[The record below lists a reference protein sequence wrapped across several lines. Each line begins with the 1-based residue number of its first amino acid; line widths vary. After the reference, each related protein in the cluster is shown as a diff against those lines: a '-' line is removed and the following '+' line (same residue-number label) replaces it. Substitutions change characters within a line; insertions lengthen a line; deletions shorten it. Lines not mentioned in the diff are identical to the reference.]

1 MSDTPKPREG
11 QLVDGRFLLLR
22 YLGGSEHSDVFLT
35 EIHEG
40 ERLLKAAI
48 KLIPAVGENEERQL
62 LRWRLAAGLSDPHLI
77 PLFDMGRCELDGRPL
92 LYVVM
97 ECAEENLAQILPD
110 RALTPAEAREMLDSV
125 LDVLTYLHGKGLVH
139 GHIKPTNIMA
149 NGDQLKLSSDGLC
162 RAGELLGRPGRPD
175 AYDSPENAPE
185 AIASPQTMSPA
196 GDVWSLG
203 ITLVETMTQTLPVAR
218 AAEQWEQLPPQT
230 MPEPYLDIAR
240 HCLQRRPQDRW
251 TVAQIAARLQNRTP
265 GPVAP
270 APAPPPRLVATRHA
284 RPPAMRRGYGIP
296 VTAGVVLLLVAIVAG
311 PRLFHNHS
319 KAPPTPTATLDL
331 PPVPPAAKQLPQ
343 PQPQRE
349 RPTKT
354 PKPSAVEKDR
364 NSERPTPV
372 PALAHPE
379 PLREEPTE
387 TVAKLPAGAVVH
399 GEVAQQVLPDVLESA
414 RNTIRGTVKVRVNVD
429 VDRSGNVEGADL
441 QSPGPSK
448 YFARAALQAAQQ
460 WKFKPANIG
469 GQGVLS
475 SWTLRFEFT
484 RDGTRVI
491 PTQESP

>member
-1 MSDTPKPREG
+1 MSQTSKPREG
-11 QLVDGRFLLLR
+11 QLVDGKFLLLR

-48 KLIPAVGENEERQL
+48 KLVPAVGENDELQL
-62 LRWRLAAGLSDPHLI
+62 SRWRLAAGLSDPHLI
-77 PLFDMGRCELDGRPL
+77 PLFDLGRCELGGKPL

-149 NGDQLKLSSDGLC
+149 NGDTLKLSSDGLC

-203 ITLVETMTQTLPVAR
+203 MTLVETMTQNLPVAR
-218 AAEQWEQLPPQT
+218 AAEQQELPLPQT
-230 MPEPYLDIAR
+230 LPEPFFDIAR

-251 TVAQIAARLQNRTP
+251 TIAQIADRLQNRIP
-265 GPVAP
+265 AP
-270 APAPPPRLVATRHA
+270 EAHAPAPPPPRPAATRPS
-284 RPPAMRRGYGIP
+284 RPPAIRQRYGLP
-296 VTAGVVLLLVAIVAG
+296 VIAGIVLLLVAAVAG
-311 PRLFHNHS
+311 PRLFHRHS
-319 KAPPTPTATLDL
+319 EPPPSPTATLEL
-331 PPVPPAAKQLPQ
+331 PPVPPAPKQVT
-343 PQPQRE
+343 QPQRE

-354 PKPSAVEKDR
+354 PKPSAIEEER
-364 NSERPTPV
+364 NPEGPTPE
-372 PALAHPE
+372 PAIAHPE
-379 PLREEPTE
+379 TLREEPID
-387 TVAKLPAGAVVH
+387 TVAKLTAGAVVH

-441 QSPGPSK
+441 ESPGPSK

-460 WKFKPANIG
+460 WKFKPANIAG
-469 GQGVLS
+469 RGVLS

-491 PTQESP
+491 PKQESP

>member
-1 MSDTPKPREG
+1 MSDTPKQREG

-35 EIHEG
+35 EVHEG
-40 ERLLKAAI
+40 ERRLKAAI
-48 KLIPAVGENEERQL
+48 KLVPAVGENDELQL
-62 LRWRLAAGLSDPHLI
+62 SRWRLAAGLSDPHLI
-77 PLFDMGRCELDGRPL
+77 PLFEMGRCELGGKPL
-92 LYVVM
+92 LYAVM
-97 ECAEENLAQILPD
+97 ECAEENLAQILPE

-125 LDVLTYLHGKGLVH
+125 LDVLAYLHGKGLVH

-149 NGDQLKLSSDGLC
+149 NGDLLKLSSDGLC

-203 ITLVETMTQTLPVAR
+203 MTLVETMTQKLPVAR
-218 AAEQWEQLPPQT
+218 AAEQRELLPHT
-230 MPEPYLDIAR
+230 LPEPFLDIAR

-251 TVAQIAARLQNRTP
+251 TIAQIADRLQNRI
-265 GPVAP
+265 P
-270 APAPPPRLVATRHA
+270 APEAHAPTPPPPRPAATRPS
-284 RPPAMRRGYGIP
+284 RPPAMRQRYGIP
-296 VTAGVVLLLVAIVAG
+296 VIAGIVLLLVAIVAG
-311 PRLFHNHS
+311 PKLLRRNRE
-319 KAPPTPTATLDL
+319 APPAAIATLEL
-331 PPVPPAAKQLPQ
+331 PPVAPAPKQVT
-343 PQPQRE
+343 QPQRE

-354 PKPSAVEKDR
+354 PKPSAVEEER
-364 NSERPTPV
+364 NSEAPTPE
-372 PALAHPE
+372 PASAHPE
-379 PLREEPTE
+379 KLREEPTE

-441 QSPGPSK
+441 ESPGPSK

-460 WKFKPANIG
+460 WKFKPANIAG
-469 GQGVLS
+469 RGVLS

-491 PTQESP
+491 PKQESP

>member
-1 MSDTPKPREG
+1 MSHTSKLREG
-11 QLVDGRFLLLR
+11 QLVDGKFLLLR

-35 EIHEG
+35 EFHEG
-40 ERLLKAAI
+40 ERLLRAAI

-62 LRWRLAAGLSDPHLI
+62 SRWRLAAGLSDPHLI
-77 PLFDMGRCELDGRPL
+77 PLFDMGRCELGGTPL

-97 ECAEENLAQILPD
+97 ECAEENLAQILTD

-125 LDVLTYLHGKGLVH
+125 LDVLAYLHGKGLVH
-139 GHIKPTNIMA
+139 GHVKPTNIMA
-149 NGDQLKLSSDGLC
+149 NGDLLKLSSDGLC
-162 RAGELLGRPGRPD
+162 RAGEVLGRPGRPD

-203 ITLVETMTQTLPVAR
+203 MTLVETMTQNLPVAR
-218 AAEQWEQLPPQT
+218 AAEQQEPPVPQT
-230 MPEPYLDIAR
+230 LPEPFLDIAR

-251 TVAQIAARLQNRTP
+251 TIAQIADRLENRIP
-265 GPVAP
+265 AP
-270 APAPPPRLVATRHA
+270 EAHAPAPPPPRPATARPA
-284 RPPAMRRGYGIP
+284 RPPAMRQTYGIP

-319 KAPPTPTATLDL
+319 EAPPTPTATLEL
-331 PPVPPAAKQLPQ
+331 PPVPPAAKQATQ
-343 PQPQRE
+343 PQSE

-354 PKPSAVEKDR
+354 SRPSAVEKDQHL
-364 NSERPTPV
+364 ERPIPV
-372 PALAHPE
+372 PATAHPE
-379 PLREEPTE
+379 TLREEPTE

-460 WKFKPANIG
+460 WKFKPANIA

-475 SWTLRFEFT
+475 SWTLQFEFT

-491 PTQESP
+491 PRQESP

>member
-1 MSDTPKPREG
+1 MSHTSKLREG
-11 QLVDGRFLLLR
+11 QLVDGKFLLLR

-35 EIHEG
+35 EFHEG

-62 LRWRLAAGLSDPHLI
+62 SRWRLAAGLSDPHLI
-77 PLFDMGRCELDGRPL
+77 PLFDMGRCELGGTPL

-97 ECAEENLAQILPD
+97 ECAEENLAQILTD
-110 RALTPAEAREMLDSV
+110 RALTPAEARGMLDSV
-125 LDVLTYLHGKGLVH
+125 LDVLAYLHGKGLVH
-139 GHIKPTNIMA
+139 GHVKPTNIMA
-149 NGDQLKLSSDGLC
+149 NGDLLKLSSDGLC
-162 RAGELLGRPGRPD
+162 RAGEVLGGPGRPD

-203 ITLVETMTQTLPVAR
+203 MTLVETMTQNLPVVR
-218 AAEQWEQLPPQT
+218 AAEQQEPPVPQT
-230 MPEPYLDIAR
+230 LPEPFLDIAR

-251 TVAQIAARLQNRTP
+251 TIAQIADRLENRIP
-265 GPVAP
+265 AP
-270 APAPPPRLVATRHA
+270 EAHAPAPPPPRPAAKRPA
-284 RPPAMRRGYGIP
+284 SPPAMRQTYGIP

-319 KAPPTPTATLDL
+319 EAPPTPTATLEL
-331 PPVPPAAKQLPQ
+331 PPVPAAAKQATQ
-343 PQPQRE
+343 PQSE

-354 PKPSAVEKDR
+354 SKPTAVEKDHHL
-364 NSERPTPV
+364 ERPIPV
-372 PALAHPE
+372 PATAHPE
-379 PLREEPTE
+379 TLREEPTE

-460 WKFKPANIG
+460 WKFKPANIA

-475 SWTLRFEFT
+475 SWTLQFEFT

-491 PTQESP
+491 PRQESP

>member
-1 MSDTPKPREG
+1 MSQTSKPREG

-35 EIHEG
+35 EFHEG

-48 KLIPAVGENEERQL
+48 KLVPAVGENDELQL
-62 LRWRLAAGLSDPHLI
+62 SRWRLAAGLSDPHLI
-77 PLFDMGRCELDGRPL
+77 PLFDMGRCELGGKPL

-125 LDVLTYLHGKGLVH
+125 LDVLAYLHGKGLVH

-149 NGDQLKLSSDGLC
+149 NGDLLKLSSDGLC

-203 ITLVETMTQTLPVAR
+203 MTLVETMTKNLPVAQAAEQQGPRVPQTLP
-218 AAEQWEQLPPQT
+218 
-230 MPEPYLDIAR
+230 EPFLDIAR

-251 TVAQIAARLQNRTP
+251 TTAQIADRLQNRIP
-265 GPVAP
+265 AP
-270 APAPPPRLVATRHA
+270 EVHAPAPPPPRPAAKRPA
-284 RPPAMRRGYGIP
+284 SPPAMRQTYGIP

-319 KAPPTPTATLDL
+319 EAPPTPTATLEL
-331 PPVPPAAKQLPQ
+331 PPVPAAAKQATQ
-343 PQPQRE
+343 PQSE

-354 PKPSAVEKDR
+354 SKPSAVEKDHHL
-364 NSERPTPV
+364 ERPIPV
-372 PALAHPE
+372 PATAHPE
-379 PLREEPTE
+379 TLREEPTE

-460 WKFKPANIG
+460 WKFKPANIAG
-469 GQGVLS
+469 RGVLS
-475 SWTLRFEFT
+475 SWTLQFEFT

-491 PTQESP
+491 PRQESP

>member
-1 MSDTPKPREG
+1 MSHASKQREG
-11 QLVDGRFLLLR
+11 QLVDGKFLLLR

-40 ERLLKAAI
+40 ERRLKAAI
-48 KLIPAVGENEERQL
+48 KLVPALGENEELQL
-62 LRWRLAAGLSDPHLI
+62 SRWRLAAGLSDPHLI
-77 PLFDMGRCELDGRPL
+77 PLFDMGRCELGGRPL

-149 NGDQLKLSSDGLC
+149 NGDLLKLSSDGLC

-203 ITLVETMTQTLPVAR
+203 MTLIETMTQNLPVAR
-218 AAEQWEQLPPQT
+218 TAEQQELLLPHT
-230 MPEPYLDIAR
+230 LPEPFLDIAR

-251 TVAQIAARLQNRTP
+251 TVAQIEARLQNRTP
-265 GPVAP
+265 APETRAPVP
-270 APAPPPRLVATRHA
+270 LPRATATRLA
-284 RPPAMRRGYGIP
+284 RPPAMRQRYGIP
-296 VTAGVVLLLVAIVAG
+296 VIAGIVLLLVAIVAG
-311 PRLFHNHS
+311 PKLWRRNAE
-319 KAPPTPTATLDL
+319 APRSPTATLEP
-331 PPVPPAAKQLPQ
+331 PPVPPAAKQVT
-343 PQPQRE
+343 QPQRE

-354 PKPSAVEKDR
+354 PKPSAAEKNQ
-364 NSERPTPV
+364 NSEGPTPE
-372 PALAHPE
+372 PASAHPE
-379 PLREEPTE
+379 TLHEEPTE
-387 TVAKLPAGAVVH
+387 TVAKLPAGAVVQ

-414 RNTIRGTVKVRVNVD
+414 RNTIRGTVKVKVNVD

-441 QSPGPSK
+441 ESPGPSK

-460 WKFKPANIG
+460 WKFKPANIAG
-469 GQGVLS
+469 RGVLS

>member
-1 MSDTPKPREG
+1 MSQTSKQREG

-22 YLGGSEHSDVFLT
+22 YLGGSEYSDVFLT
-35 EIHEG
+35 EFREG

-48 KLIPAVGENEERQL
+48 KLVPAVGENDELQL
-62 LRWRLAAGLSDPHLI
+62 SWWRLAAGLSDPHLI
-77 PLFDMGRCELDGRPL
+77 LLFDMGRCELGGKPL

-110 RALTPAEAREMLDSV
+110 RALTTAEAREMLDSV

-149 NGDQLKLSSDGLC
+149 IGDQLKLSSDGLC

-203 ITLVETMTQTLPVAR
+203 MTLVETMTQKLPVAR
-218 AAEQWEQLPPQT
+218 AAEQQELLPQT
-230 MPEPYLDIAR
+230 LPDPFLDIAR

-251 TVAQIAARLQNRTP
+251 TIAQIADRLQNRIPTP
-265 GPVAP
+265 EVH
-270 APAPPPRLVATRHA
+270 APAPPPPRPAATRPA
-284 RPPAMRRGYGIP
+284 RPPAMRQSYGIP
-296 VTAGVVLLLVAIVAG
+296 VTAGIVLLLVAAVVG
-311 PRLFHNHS
+311 PRLFHGHS
-319 KAPPTPTATLDL
+319 EPPPSPTATLVL
-331 PPVPPAAKQLPQ
+331 PPAPPAAKQLT
-343 PQPQRE
+343 QPQRE

-354 PKPSAVEKDR
+354 PKASAVEKDQ
-364 NSERPTPV
+364 NSERPTPE
-372 PALAHPE
+372 PASAHPE
-379 PLREEPTE
+379 TLREEPRE
-387 TVAKLPAGAVVH
+387 TVAKLPAGTVVH
-399 GEVAQQVLPDVLESA
+399 GEVAQQVLPDVLDSA
-414 RNTIRGTVKVRVNVD
+414 RNTIRGTVKVKVNVD

-441 QSPGPSK
+441 ESPGPSK

-460 WKFKPANIG
+460 WKFKPANIAG
-469 GQGVLS
+469 RGVLS

-491 PTQESP
+491 PKQESP

>member
-1 MSDTPKPREG
+1 MSHASKQREG
-11 QLVDGRFLLLR
+11 QLVDGKFLLLR

-48 KLIPAVGENEERQL
+48 KLVPAVGENEERQL
-62 LRWRLAAGLSDPHLI
+62 SRWRLAAGLSDPHLI
-77 PLFDMGRCELDGRPL
+77 PLFDMGRCELGGRPL

-125 LDVLTYLHGKGLVH
+125 LDVLAYLHGKGLVH
-139 GHIKPTNIMA
+139 GHVKPTNIMA

-203 ITLVETMTQTLPVAR
+203 MTLVETMTQNLPVAR
-218 AAEQWEQLPPQT
+218 AAEQQEPLVPQT
-230 MPEPYLDIAR
+230 LPEPFLDIAR
-240 HCLQRRPQDRW
+240 HCLQQRPQDRW
-251 TVAQIAARLQNRTP
+251 TLAQIEARLQNRTP
-265 GPVAP
+265 GPVAA
-270 APAPPPRLVATRHA
+270 APAPPPRPAATRPA
-284 RPPAMRRGYGIP
+284 RPPAMRHGYGIP
-296 VTAGVVLLLVAIVAG
+296 VTAGVVLLLVALVAG
-311 PRLFHNHS
+311 PRLFHGHS
-319 KAPPTPTATLDL
+319 KAPPTPTATLEL
-331 PPVPPAAKQLPQ
+331 PQVPPAAKQLT
-343 PQPQRE
+343 QPQRE

-354 PKPSAVEKDR
+354 PKPRAVEKDQ
-364 NSERPTPV
+364 NSESPTPV
-372 PALAHPE
+372 PASAHPE
-379 PLREEPTE
+379 TLREKPTE
-387 TVAKLPAGAVVH
+387 TVAKLPGGAVIH
-399 GEVAQQVLPDVLESA
+399 GEVAQQVLPEVLESA

-441 QSPGPSK
+441 ESPGPSK

-469 GQGVLS
+469 GRGVLS

>member
-1 MSDTPKPREG
+1 MSDTPKQREG

-40 ERLLKAAI
+40 ERRLKAAI
-48 KLIPAVGENEERQL
+48 KLVPAVGENDELQL
-62 LRWRLAAGLSDPHLI
+62 SRWRLAAGLSDPHLI
-77 PLFDMGRCELDGRPL
+77 PLFDMGRCELGGKPL

-97 ECAEENLAQILPD
+97 ECAEENLAQILAD

-125 LDVLTYLHGKGLVH
+125 LDVLAYLHGKGLVH

-162 RAGELLGRPGRPD
+162 RAGELLGRHGRPD

-203 ITLVETMTQTLPVAR
+203 MTLVETMTQNLPIARTAEQQELLLPQTLP
-218 AAEQWEQLPPQT
+218 
-230 MPEPYLDIAR
+230 EPFLDIAR

-251 TVAQIAARLQNRTP
+251 TIAQIADRLQNRIP
-265 GPVAP
+265 AP
-270 APAPPPRLVATRHA
+270 KAHAPAPPPPRPAATRPS
-284 RPPAMRRGYGIP
+284 RPPATRQRYGIP
-296 VTAGVVLLLVAIVAG
+296 VTAGIVLLLVAIVAG
-311 PRLFHNHS
+311 PKLLRRNS
-319 KAPPTPTATLDL
+319 EAPPAPIATLEL
-331 PPVPPAAKQLPQ
+331 PPAPPAPKQVT
-343 PQPQRE
+343 QPQRE

-354 PKPSAVEKDR
+354 PKPNAIEEER
-364 NSERPTPV
+364 NSEGPTPE
-372 PALAHPE
+372 PAAAHPE
-379 PLREEPTE
+379 TLREEPTE
-387 TVAKLPAGAVVH
+387 TIAKLPAGAVVH

-441 QSPGPSK
+441 ESPGPSK

-460 WKFKPANIG
+460 WKFKPANIAG
-469 GQGVLS
+469 RGVLS

-491 PTQESP
+491 PKQESP